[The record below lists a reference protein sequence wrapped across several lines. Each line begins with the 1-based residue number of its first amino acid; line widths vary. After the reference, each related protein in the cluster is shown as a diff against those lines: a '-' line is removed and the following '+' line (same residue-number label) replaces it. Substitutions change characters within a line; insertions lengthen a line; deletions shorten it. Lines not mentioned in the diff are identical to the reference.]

1 MAAEHGNQEPVGQT
15 APGVAV
21 GQLATVVPATAI
33 ALAKSN
39 GIAIKNFLDTC
50 IAAPWIKSVNESWRH
65 DQPLTQCRAKRAV
78 WDSANGPF
86 TVWVGGHTKTAAL
99 WGSRSPHNSLATG

>member
-15 APGVAV
+15 APGLAV

-65 DQPLTQCRAKRAV
+65 D
-78 WDSANGPF
+78 N
-86 TVWVGGHTKTAAL
+86 
-99 WGSRSPHNSLATG
+99 RSVDVEFERKI